1 MAAESGE
8 LLHATAV
15 LVGDRGVLI
24 TGSSGSGK
32 SSIARALMDRALAR
46 GMFAALISDDQCQ
59 LQAVS
64 GRLICTVPAS
74 LRGGLEVRGS
84 GLHAVDHEAAGVIHL
99 VVELVKPQYT
109 IRFPDDGDVQLKG
122 VTIAQ
127 LLLPEREI
135 EATCR
140 AVEARLFQPPWK
152 K

>member
-1 MAAESGE
+1 
-8 LLHATAV
+8 
-15 LVGDRGVLI
+15 
-24 TGSSGSGK
+24 
-32 SSIARALMDRALAR
+32 
-46 GMFAALISDDQCQ
+46 
-59 LQAVS
+59 
-64 GRLICTVPAS
+64 

-127 LLLPEREI
+127 LLLSEREI